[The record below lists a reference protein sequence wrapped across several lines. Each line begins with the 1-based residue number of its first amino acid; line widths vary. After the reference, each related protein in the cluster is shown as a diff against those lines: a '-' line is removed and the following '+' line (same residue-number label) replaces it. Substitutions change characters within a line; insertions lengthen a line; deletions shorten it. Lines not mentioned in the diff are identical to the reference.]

1 MKSKNKKTL
10 LERTKS
16 IIITILVV
24 IIILLSKCNG
34 DKGVV
39 SDIEPK
45 IVTETIVKVDTVT
58 VTEEKVIPKWRT
70 KVIKDTIEVEKIVE
84 ADTISII
91 KEYLEKFVYID
102 TIMID
107 TIGFIAIE
115 DTIFKNE
122 VIYRKPSIN
131 IEIPNKTVNIIQ
143 KVNER
148 EYYIG
153 LGTRT
158 TMNKYT
164 WMGLEGSMRT
174 KKGNIFLLGVGTDNE
189 NNFSLGGSVH
199 WKIMNK

>member
-1 MKSKNKKTL
+1 
-10 LERTKS
+10 
-16 IIITILVV
+16 
-24 IIILLSKCNG
+24 
-34 DKGVV
+34 
-39 SDIEPK
+39 
-45 IVTETIVKVDTVT
+45 VTETIVKVDTVT

>member
-1 MKSKNKKTL
+1 
-10 LERTKS
+10 
-16 IIITILVV
+16 
-24 IIILLSKCNG
+24 
-34 DKGVV
+34 
-39 SDIEPK
+39 
-45 IVTETIVKVDTVT
+45 
-58 VTEEKVIPKWRT
+58 
-70 KVIKDTIEVEKIVE
+70 
-84 ADTISII
+84 
-91 KEYLEKFVYID
+91 
-102 TIMID
+102 MID

-115 DTIFKNE
+115 DTIFRNE

-131 IEIPNKTVNIIQ
+131 IKIPSKTVNIIQ

-174 KKGNIFLLGVGTDNE
+174 KKGNVFLLGVGTDNE

-199 WKIMNK
+199 WKIMNE